1 MKRED
6 VMLEKIL
13 KKNKMR
19 KSSLV
24 PILQDVQSE
33 YGYLPEEVLQQ
44 VSEKMK
50 IPLIDVVGVATFYK
64 SLSLIPRGKHHV
76 QICTGTACHVR
87 GAPKVLEEFERDLGV
102 CAGETTED
110 REFSLETVNCV
121 GACALGPIAIVDN
134 EYLGQVKT
142 IQVKNIIKRY
152 RKK

>member
-1 MKRED
+1 MGNII
-6 VMLEKIL
+6 M
-13 KKNKMR
+13 KKNLHR
-19 KSSLV
+19 SWLV
-24 PILQDVQSE
+24 PVLQDIQTE
-33 YGYLPEEVLQQ
+33 HGYLSEDALQE

-76 QICTGTACHVR
+76 QVCTGTACHVR

-110 REFSLETVNCV
+110 REFSLETVNCI
-121 GACALGPIAIVDN
+121 GACALGPIAIVDH
-134 EYLGQVKT
+134 EYLGQVKA
-142 IQVKNIIKRY
+142 IQVKNIVKRY

>member
-102 CAGETTED
+102 CAGETTDD

-134 EYLGQVKT
+134 EYLGQVRT